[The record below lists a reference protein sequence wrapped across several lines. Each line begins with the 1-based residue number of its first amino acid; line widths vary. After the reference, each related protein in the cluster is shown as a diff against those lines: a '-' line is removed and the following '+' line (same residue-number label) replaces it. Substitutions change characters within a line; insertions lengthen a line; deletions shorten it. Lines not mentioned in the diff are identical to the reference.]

1 MATSG
6 KHLNIFQQRT
16 SPAIDL
22 AWEQKVILTLY
33 GQGELAKTEQAARS
47 LTQRAPA
54 VAFGWKV
61 LGAALQ
67 QMGRYQ
73 EALPAMQRAAQLHPR
88 DPEIFNN
95 LGALMEAL
103 DQPEHAL
110 PQYER
115 ALQIK
120 SDFAPALT
128 NLVNLIRRLNVD
140 EALLPMLLRLQ
151 ALRPG
156 DEQLRFMVAM
166 LSGQSVDHA
175 PTDYVSTL
183 FDHYAERFDAHLQ
196 GELGYDAPVV
206 LSRLITQHAGSAGGW
221 RVLDLGCGTG
231 LVGEQLRGQC
241 STLVGVDLSGGM
253 LAKAEARGGYTRL
266 VQGELLSAMKLE
278 APAMFDII
286 VAADVFIYVGKI
298 DEVVTQARRLLA
310 PGGLLAFTV
319 ESMDFADPTPSAAD
333 LERGHR
339 LERSGRYT
347 HADAHMR
354 ELAERHGLCI
364 LRQDACTIRKEGDRA
379 LAGQL
384 LIWRA

>member
-6 KHLNIFQQRT
+6 KHPNIFQHRAA
-16 SPAIDL
+16 PPIDL

-33 GQGELAKTEQAARS
+33 GQGKLAATEQAARS
-47 LTQRAPA
+47 LTQRAPT

-61 LGAALQ
+61 LGVVLQ
-67 QMGRYQ
+67 QMGRLQ
-73 EALPAMQRAAQLHPR
+73 DALTAMQQAAQLQPR
-88 DPEIFNN
+88 DPEVFNN

-110 PQYER
+110 PHYEH
-115 ALQIK
+115 ALQLRP
-120 SDFAPALT
+120 DFAPALT

-140 EALLPMLLRLQ
+140 DSLLPMLQRLQ

-175 PTDYVSTL
+175 PPEYVSTL
-183 FDHYAERFDAHLQ
+183 FDHYADRFDAHLQ
-196 GELGYDAPVV
+196 GELGYDAPLA
-206 LSRLITQHAGSAGGW
+206 LSRLISEHMAQAGHW
-221 RVLDLGCGTG
+221 RTLDLGCGTG

-241 STLVGVDLSGGM
+241 STLVGIDLSGGM

-266 VQGELLSAMKLE
+266 VQGDLLSAMKAE
-278 APAMFDII
+278 PSGSFDLI

-298 DEVVTQARRLLA
+298 DEVVEQARRLLA
-310 PGGLLAFTV
+310 PAGLLAFTV
-319 ESMDFADPTPSAAD
+319 ESMEAADPAPSADD
-333 LERGHR
+333 LARGHR

-347 HADAHMR
+347 HADAPLR
-354 ELAERHGLCI
+354 VLAERHGLRT
-364 LRQDACTIRKEGDRA
+364 LRHEATTIRKEADHA

-384 LIWRA
+384 VIWQG